1 MTLTATYLSDLSRV
15 RVAFTSAPAGADYA
29 LIERST
35 DGVNWTT
42 LRGGA
47 NVPINAG
54 AGKIDD
60 YEFPAGKLTTY
71 RASYIDAADI
81 TQVGSGTS
89 ATANNAAVSPSIPVG
104 TTDGDLMTVWAS
116 IRNSGAGT
124 VNTPAGWTKLLDFGN
139 TALLARKFVAGD
151 TAPSITFAGGVANA
165 DTIAQMVT
173 WRNADIALTS
183 SNTQL
188 NASAQN
194 IATPA
199 LTIAA
204 GALALCF
211 AWKQDD
217 WSGINPIT
225 AFTMVAGPVST
236 AGDDA
241 GQAYTFKLPAASSY
255 VAGADSM
262 VVTGGAGAI
271 SRAVIVSI
279 AKRPYVSRETQTIT
293 PTPLGIWF
301 KSITRPS
308 LNQQVTVT
316 DFSDLARG
324 SRSAFFEVVN
334 RTMPIANTDLM
345 GSQRLTLVCTT
356 PDKGEE
362 LKLDNMLAAGD
373 VFFIQAPSDACPI
386 PTMYAVIDGDMARSK
401 HSKRTARRYF
411 DIPVREVAAPSNL
424 ITGDTVLWSDIIAT
438 YATWQDLLNAKATW
452 SDVIDSVATS
462 VVIVP

>member
-15 RVAFTSAPAGADYA
+15 RVEFSSAPAGADYA

-47 NVPINAG
+47 TVPISGG

-60 YEFPAGKLTTY
+60 YYFAAGKLNTY
-71 RASYIDAADI
+71 RASYVDSADI
-81 TQVGSGTS
+81 SWIGSSGPFS
-89 ATANNAAVSPSIPVG
+89 GNNASLAVAYNGS
-104 TTDGDLMTVWAS
+104 TATGDLILIYAT
-116 IRNSGAGT
+116 IRNTAAT
-124 VNTPAGWTKLLDFGN
+124 VNTPAGWTRLVDMGNAVLFGKYQDGAAAP
-139 TALLARKFVAGD
+139 TVTFSGGAAGD
-151 TAPSITFAGGVANA
+151 DTTAQCT
-165 DTIAQMVT
+165 TY
-173 WRNADIALTS
+173 RNAELLPVTL
-183 SNTQL
+183 NTQS

-194 IATPA
+194 IAVPA
-199 LTIAA
+199 LSPPVAPTVVV
-204 GALALCF
+204 ALG
-211 AWKQDD
+211 WKQDD
-217 WSGINPIT
+217 WSSAPTIT
-225 AFTMVAGPVST
+225 GFVNELGQVPAT
-236 AGDDA
+236 AGN
-241 GQAYTFKLPAASSY
+241 
-255 VAGADSM
+255 DSGHVWWTKPRTTTTPEGTNVF
-262 VVTGGAGAI
+262 VVTGGGAAI
-271 SRAVIVSI
+271 SKAAMAAF
-279 AKRPYVSRETQTIT
+279 AKRAYLQRDTQTIT

-316 DFSDLARG
+316 DFSDIARG

-401 HSKRTARRYF
+401 HSKRTSRRYF

-452 SDVIDSVATS
+452 SDVIDSIATS